1 MGRVPTRRRVA
12 IMAVTHTGGEMSPL
26 HYLALARDADGVELG
41 DRENLKALFDAGL
54 SGDETTL
61 YMRVRIHPDGKL
73 VAEPCQPQDIS
84 LPWALGDDLFVI
96 NLSNLG
102 ARDGAFVLVE
112 CWYCPE
118 NQELI
123 EHYSTVQ
130 VVQVPELLSVSGPV
144 SGIDLVWSSLSN
156 EATRQ
161 TVMQTVIELAGVLK
175 EIGEH

>member
-1 MGRVPTRRRVA
+1 
-12 IMAVTHTGGEMSPL
+12 MAVTHTGGEMSPL

-41 DRENLKALFDAGL
+41 DRDNLKALFDAGLSGDL

-73 VAEPCQPQDIS
+73 VAEPCQPQLDMS
-84 LPWALGDDLFVI
+84 LPWALGDDLFFI
-96 NLSNLG
+96 NLSSFES
-102 ARDGAFVLVE
+102 RTGAFVLVKF
-112 CWYCPE
+112 WYCPE

-123 EHYSTVQ
+123 GHYSTAQ
-130 VVQVPELLSVSGPV
+130 AVQVPELLSLSGPV

-156 EATRQ
+156 EETRQ
-161 TVMQTVIELAGVLK
+161 TIVQTVLDLVDRLLW

>member
-1 MGRVPTRRRVA
+1 
-12 IMAVTHTGGEMSPL
+12 MAVTHTGGEMSPL

-61 YMRVRIHPDGKL
+61 YMRVRIHPDGRL
-73 VAEPCQPQDIS
+73 VAEPCQPQLDMS

-96 NLSNLG
+96 NLSSLE
-102 ARDGAFVLVE
+102 ARDGAFVLME
-112 CWYCPE
+112 FWYCPE

-123 EHYSTVQ
+123 GHYSTARA
-130 VVQVPELLSVSGPV
+130 VQVPELLSVSGPV

-156 EATRQ
+156 EETRQ
-161 TVMQTVIELAGVLK
+161 TVMQTVIELADVLID
-175 EIGEH
+175 EIGGL

>member
-1 MGRVPTRRRVA
+1 
-12 IMAVTHTGGEMSPL
+12 MAVTHTGGEMSPL
-26 HYLALARDADGVELG
+26 HYLALARDSDGVELG

-96 NLSNLG
+96 SLSDLG

-112 CWYCPE
+112 VWYCPE
-118 NQELI
+118 HQELI

-130 VVQVPELLSVSGPV
+130 VVRVPELLSVSGPV

-156 EATRQ
+156 EKTRQ
-161 TVMQTVIELAGVLK
+161 AIMRTVIELSAGVLK
-175 EIGEH
+175 EIGSH

>member
-1 MGRVPTRRRVA
+1 MGRVPTRRREA
-12 IMAVTHTGGEMSPL
+12 TMAVTHTGGEISPL

-61 YMRVRIHPDGKL
+61 YMRVRIHPDGRL
-73 VAEPCQPQDIS
+73 VAEPCQPQLDMS

-96 NLSNLG
+96 NLSNWL
-102 ARDGAFVLVE
+102 GAFVLVE
-112 CWYCPE
+112 FWYCPE

-123 EHYSTVQ
+123 GHYSTAQ
-130 VVQVPELLSVSGPV
+130 AVQVPELLSLSGPV

-161 TVMQTVIELAGVLK
+161 TIIGLARQGNPGL
-175 EIGEH
+175 

>member
-1 MGRVPTRRRVA
+1 
-12 IMAVTHTGGEMSPL
+12 MAVTHTGGEMSPL

-61 YMRVRIHPDGKL
+61 YMRVRIHPDGRL
-73 VAEPCQPQDIS
+73 VAEPCQPQLDMS

-96 NLSNLG
+96 NLSSFES
-102 ARDGAFVLVE
+102 RDGAFVLME
-112 CWYCPE
+112 FWYCPE

-123 EHYSTVQ
+123 EHYSTAQ
-130 VVQVPELLSVSGPV
+130 AIQVPELLSVSGPV

-156 EATRQ
+156 EETRQ
-161 TVMQTVIELAGVLK
+161 AIMKTVIELTAGVLK
-175 EIGEH
+175 EIGSH

>member
-1 MGRVPTRRRVA
+1 
-12 IMAVTHTGGEMSPL
+12 MAVTHTGGEMSPL
-26 HYLALARDADGVELG
+26 HYLALARDSDGVELG

-61 YMRVRIHPDGKL
+61 YMRARIHPDGRL

-96 NLSNLG
+96 SLSDWLG
-102 ARDGAFVLVE
+102 ALLGAFVLVE
-112 CWYCPE
+112 FWYCPE

-123 EHYSTVQ
+123 GHYSTAQ
-130 VVQVPELLSVSGPV
+130 AVQVPELLSLSGPV

-156 EATRQ
+156 EETRQ
-161 TVMQTVIELAGVLK
+161 TVMWTVVELAAGVLK
-175 EIGEH
+175 EIGER